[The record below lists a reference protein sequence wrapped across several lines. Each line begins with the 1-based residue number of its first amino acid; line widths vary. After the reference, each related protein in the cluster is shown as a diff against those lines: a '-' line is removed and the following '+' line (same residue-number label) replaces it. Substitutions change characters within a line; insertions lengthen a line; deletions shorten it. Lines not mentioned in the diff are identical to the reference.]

1 LKLGVFGGTFNPI
14 HYGHLINAQVIF
26 EDFILDKMIFVP
38 SKAPV
43 HKEFMNG
50 ATGEDR
56 YHMIEYA
63 IEGNSNFE
71 VSRIELDRDTP
82 SYTIF
87 TINELIDAYRESVF
101 YLVIG
106 IDSYNEFQTW
116 KDYRDILKRVSLIVL
131 KRPDSRI
138 VNVEI
143 QKISDNIFFA
153 NNPPIAISS
162 SKVRENIKEGKSI
175 RYLVPPKV
183 ERYIIDKGLYKN

>member
-63 IEGNSNFE
+63 IEGNSSFE

-82 SYTIF
+82 SYTIL

-101 YLVIG
+101 YLIIG

-116 KDYRDILKRVSLIVL
+116 KDYRDILERVSLIVL

-143 QKISDNIFFA
+143 QKISENIFFA
-153 NNPPIAISS
+153 NNPPIGISS
-162 SKVRENIKEGKSI
+162 SKIRENIKEGKSI

-183 ERYIIDKGLYKN
+183 ESYIIDKGLYKN